1 MWTIFNFF
9 TNLKF
14 SCTMTEV
21 PLSPLQG
28 VFLGVS
34 TLKRLFQHLALHL
47 PSRIK
52 SVAELF
58 VYEHKLFLK
67 K

>member
-1 MWTIFNFF
+1 
-9 TNLKF
+9 
-14 SCTMTEV
+14 MTEV

-34 TLKRLFQHLALHL
+34 TLKKLFQHIALHL